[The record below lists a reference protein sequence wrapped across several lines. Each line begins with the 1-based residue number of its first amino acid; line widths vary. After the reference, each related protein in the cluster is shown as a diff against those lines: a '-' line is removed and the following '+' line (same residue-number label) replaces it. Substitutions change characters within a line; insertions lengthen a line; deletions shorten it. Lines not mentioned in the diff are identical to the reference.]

1 MFAKINNYLQGFN
14 MVKVCSRPQT
24 IYAVGVA
31 MTYGVLVVKTIVV
44 RGTCALWRVGS
55 TPTVRTFFR
64 GISSAGRTSDLHS
77 EGQRFDS
84 AILH

>member
-1 MFAKINNYLQGFN
+1 MCSVKNIAKSINSRDFN

-44 RGTCALWRVGS
+44 RKTIGRKRPTGS
-55 TPTVRTFFR
+55 NPVPT
-64 GISSAGRTSDLHS
+64 AKKK
-77 EGQRFDS
+77 
-84 AILH
+84 